1 MRPGVIQ
8 LMTKLLFAIL
18 VMIFNHQIIAQETLS
33 KDGYS
38 LNSDNKTENGDS
50 QEQVYGAAMK
60 QLNTI
65 TVMTYNIQQ
74 LGYANWMANH
84 FEKER
89 LALIPETILSL
100 EEKPDILIFQEVFT
114 EYSFNFLVKEL
125 SHAFPYHTEVVA
137 QNCARTM
144 WTSVQGDCRAN
155 SFKGNGGVTNFS
167 RWPITAKHAY
177 VYRSVRISS
186 TLDFMAQKGA
196 VYANILIGEQQVH
209 VLGTHLQADGG
220 SHDIRMQQLE
230 EMRSWFDSFNVPKS
244 EAVILGGDFNVSSND
259 TDKLAELLSVT
270 KSRFELSDQNFGS
283 ISPGTN
289 RYLNLISSRNSEKTL
304 DFILYRTDHLRPVNR
319 PMLKVLH
326 FKSSRLWTGVRL
338 FSQDVEMNDLSDHYP
353 TIAAYQ
359 YWKFTIPGD

>member
-1 MRPGVIQ
+1 MRPGT
-8 LMTKLLFAIL
+8 TKFSAILLFAGIAL
-18 VMIFNHQIIAQETLS
+18 GFNQQVIAQETLS
-33 KDGYS
+33 KDGDS
-38 LNSDNKTENGDS
+38 IKRENKTAGRDS
-50 QEQVYGAAMK
+50 KEQLYRDSTK

-89 LALIPETILSL
+89 LALIPETILFL

-114 EYSFNFLVKEL
+114 EYSFTFLVKEL
-125 SHAFPYHTEVVA
+125 SQEFPYHTEVVA
-137 QNCARTM
+137 QDCTQTM
-144 WTSVQGDCRAN
+144 WTSVQGDCRTN
-155 SFKGNGGVTNFS
+155 SFKGNGGVSIFS

-196 VYANILIGEQQVH
+196 VYASILIGEQQVH
-209 VLGTHLQADGG
+209 VLGTHLQADSG

-230 EMRSWFDSFNVPKS
+230 EMRIWFDSFNVPES

-270 KSRFELSDQNFGS
+270 MSRFELSNQNFGS
-283 ISPGTN
+283 ISSGTN

-304 DFILYRTDHLRPVNR
+304 DFILYRTDHLLPINR
-319 PMLKVLH
+319 PMLKVLD
-326 FKSSRLWTGVRL
+326 FKSSRLWTGFRL
-338 FSQDVEMNDLSDHYP
+338 FRKDIELNDLSDHYP
-353 TIAAYQ
+353 AIAVFQ
-359 YWKFTIPGD
+359 Y